1 MRRRKSSRAWGRVE
15 DLIPLYRRK
24 AAPPAFL
31 VSWRGDVQPG
41 SHLPDASA
49 RRGAPAVRPTPGRA
63 RATSAWIQHYS
74 RESGPARPA
83 IESLAHASAQ
93 HPSALR
99 VQPQTQACLADT
111 GATKGVA
118 RISAGLPRRTWLGSA
133 RNVSP
138 RGVRAERRGPN

>member
-1 MRRRKSSRAWGRVE
+1 MSSKEAICQM
-15 DLIPLYRRK
+15 LL
-24 AAPPAFL
+24 
-31 VSWRGDVQPG
+31 PG
-41 SHLPDASA
+41 VGHQRSDRH
-49 RRGAPAVRPTPGRA
+49 PAVLALPLHGYSTIAAKVDQLGQPSKA
-63 RATSAWIQHYS
+63 LQHT
-74 RESGPARPA
+74 
-83 IESLAHASAQ
+83 SAQ